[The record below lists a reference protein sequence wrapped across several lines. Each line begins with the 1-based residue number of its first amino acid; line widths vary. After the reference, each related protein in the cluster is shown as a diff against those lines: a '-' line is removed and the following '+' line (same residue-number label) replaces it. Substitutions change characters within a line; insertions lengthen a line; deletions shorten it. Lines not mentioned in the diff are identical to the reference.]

1 MWQTKHEKG
10 INIMQLRFFCQ
21 VASRGSVSRA
31 ADDLFRTQS
40 AITRAIRDLEAE
52 LSVTL
57 FERHYSGMVLTEYG
71 KCILPRALRAIGDL
85 QAIPALMHKL
95 KAHTAPHKDLPD
107 PGWLFNTRRLEI
119 FIQLYHINHSQTVAN
134 QLGVTQPAISAA
146 LKILEK
152 GAGSP
157 LFRRTPEGVRPTT
170 AADTLYPN
178 ISRALNELA
187 HIWGDLAAIRGVLEG
202 NVRIGALPL
211 SRTQLL
217 PAAINAFLAQ
227 HPGIRV
233 VTNESPYESLVSDMR
248 AGNID
253 FIIGALRQ
261 HDELPELTCQP
272 LFEEEMLI
280 LVCNDHP
287 LLNHPDPLSQLSC
300 AQWVLPRSNAPARHL
315 LDKAFAALGLPQPQ
329 PVVETGDAA
338 MVRGLLLGSPL
349 LAAVSASQMRFEIDN
364 HLLTILPVKLPNTQR
379 RIGLTFREGSLPSP
393 ATQTLVNFIHQQVAA
408 TSDGA
413 TLIRPAKT
421 PPAN

>member
-1 MWQTKHEKG
+1 MNKKHNKDM
-10 INIMQLRFFCQ
+10 NIMQLRFFCQ

-40 AITRAIRDLEAE
+40 AITRAIRDLEAT
-52 LSVTL
+52 LDVTL

-85 QAIPALMHKL
+85 QAIPALMHRL
-95 KAHTAPHKDLPD
+95 KERAVPHKELPD

-119 FIQLYHINHSQTVAN
+119 FIQLYHINHTQTVAS

-152 GAGSP
+152 GAGFA
-157 LFRRTPEGVRPTT
+157 LFRRTPEGVRPTP
-170 AADTLYPN
+170 AADALYPN

-187 HIWGDLAAIRGVLEG
+187 HIWDDLAARRGVLVG

-217 PAAINAFLAQ
+217 PAAIGAFLAQ

-233 VTNESPYESLVSDMR
+233 LTNESPYESLVSDMR

-261 HDELPELTCQP
+261 DEDLPDLSSEA
-272 LFEEEMLI
+272 LFEEDMLI
-280 LVCNDHP
+280 LLRNDHP
-287 LLNHPDPLSQLSC
+287 LLHDPDPRSKLAD

-315 LDKAFAALGLPQPQ
+315 LDRAFLTLHLPLPQPT
-329 PVVETGDAA
+329 VETGDAA
-338 MVRGLLLGSPL
+338 MVRGLLRDSDM

-364 HLLTILPVKLPNTQR
+364 GLLTVLPVSLPDTTR

-393 ATQTLVNFIHQQVAA
+393 ATQALLGFIHQQVAQ
-408 TSDGA
+408 G
-413 TLIRPAKT
+413 
-421 PPAN
+421 

>member
-1 MWQTKHEKG
+1 MMQRKNDKDM
-10 INIMQLRFFCQ
+10 NIMQLRFFCQ

-40 AITRAIRDLEAE
+40 AITRAIRDLEAT
-52 LSVTL
+52 LDVTL

-71 KCILPRALRAIGDL
+71 RCILPRALRAIDDL
-85 QAIPALMHKL
+85 QAVPALMQRL
-95 KAHTAPHKDLPD
+95 KERAGPRKELPD
-107 PGWLFNTRRLEI
+107 AGWLFNTRRLEI
-119 FIQLYHINHSQTVAN
+119 FIQLYHINHTQTVAN

-152 GAGSP
+152 GAGSA
-157 LFRRTPEGVRPTT
+157 LFRRTPEGVRPT
-170 AADTLYPN
+170 AVADALYPN
-178 ISRALNELA
+178 VSRALNELA
-187 HIWGDLAAIRGVLEG
+187 HIWDDLAARRGILVG

-217 PAAINAFLAQ
+217 PAAIGAFLAQ
-227 HPGIRV
+227 HPGIRIL
-233 VTNESPYESLVSDMR
+233 TNESPYESLVSDMR

-261 HDELPELTCQP
+261 HDALPELSCEA

-280 LVCNDHP
+280 LVRNDHP
-287 LLNHPDPLSQLSC
+287 LLSHPDPLSQLAN

-315 LDKAFAALGLPQPQ
+315 LDQAFVALGLPQPL

-338 MVRGLLLGSPL
+338 MVRGLLLDSPL

-364 HLLTILPVKLPNTQR
+364 HLLTVLPVKLPNTRR
-379 RIGLTFREGSLPSP
+379 RIGLTFREGNLPSP
-393 ATQTLVNFIHQQVAA
+393 ATQALVNFIRQHVAA
-408 TSDGA
+408 G
-413 TLIRPAKT
+413 
-421 PPAN
+421 